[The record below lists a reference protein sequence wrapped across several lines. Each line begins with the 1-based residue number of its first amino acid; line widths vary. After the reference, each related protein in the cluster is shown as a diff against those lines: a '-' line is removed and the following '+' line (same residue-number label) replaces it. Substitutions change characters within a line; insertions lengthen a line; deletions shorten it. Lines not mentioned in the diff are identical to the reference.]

1 MSEQA
6 VASAPQ
12 PETKPE
18 AVASAEP
25 AAPVLGAELV
35 EQTPAGP
42 TSTAEKAAEPKA
54 ETASAPDPLDTVPE
68 KPDYELKFSDDV
80 DIDTR
85 LLEAM
90 QPVMHELGITRRQAQ
105 ALAAAFEARV
115 KASLDE
121 QAKQHAQIIARW
133 AEQAR
138 SDPDY
143 SEGFEAAVTV
153 ANRALDKL
161 GTPELHEILKLTG
174 LNNHPAVLKLF
185 WRVGKMLR
193 EDGTPAAMNVA
204 ASEPIERRL
213 YGKTTPLTRV

>member
-6 VASAPQ
+6 AASAPQ

-25 AAPVLGAELV
+25 TAPVLGAELV
-35 EQTPAGP
+35 EQAPSEPAP
-42 TSTAEKAAEPKA
+42 TGEKAAE
-54 ETASAPDPLDTVPE
+54 TAATSDPLDTVPE
-68 KPDYELKFSDDV
+68 KPDYELKFSEGVDV
-80 DIDTR
+80 DTG

-121 QAKQHAQIIARW
+121 QAKQHTQIIARW

-138 SDPDY
+138 SDPEY

-161 GTPELHEILKLTG
+161 GTPELHEVLKLTG

-193 EDGTPAAMNVA
+193 EDGTPAAMSA
-204 ASEPIERRL
+204 PAPEPIERRL

>member
-1 MSEQA
+1 VVEKA
-6 VASAPQ
+6 
-12 PETKPE
+12 
-18 AVASAEP
+18 AEP
-25 AAPVLGAELV
+25 ASPVLGAELV
-35 EQTPAGP
+35 GREEKEPA
-42 TSTAEKAAEPKA
+42 SASEKEAEPKA
-54 ETASAPDPLDTVPE
+54 EMTAASDPLDMVPE
-68 KPDYELKFSDDV
+68 TPDYGLKFSDDV
-80 DIDTR
+80 DVDKG

-121 QAKQHAQIIARW
+121 QAKLHSQIIARW

-138 SDPDY
+138 KDPEY

-161 GTPELHEILKLTG
+161 GTPELHEVLKLTG

-185 WRVGKMLR
+185 WRVGRMLR
-193 EDGTPAAMNVA
+193 DDGTPAAMSVTA
-204 ASEPIERRL
+204 EEPIERRL